1 MAASSVYCGE
11 HPLQPTL
18 RPVNVH
24 SSDDREPGEVTR
36 FLQGETQDEPEALAF
51 VHLELR
57 RAAGRLL
64 QKERV
69 GHTLSPTD
77 LVHEAWLRLAD
88 SAPDRLAGRKHF
100 VGLAVRLMQR
110 ILIDHARRR
119 LAAKR
124 GGGEAPVTL
133 NEYGV
138 QPTLPPEELLALTD
152 ALERLELQS
161 PRLRT
166 VVEYR
171 FFGGLEEQEI
181 AELLGVTTRTVQR
194 DWVRARAWLHQSMH
208 GDEGRESR

>member
-1 MAASSVYCGE
+1 
-11 HPLQPTL
+11 LL
-18 RPVNVH
+18 PVNG
-24 SSDDREPGEVTR
+24 DDTDEMEPGEVTR
-36 FLQGETQDEPEALAF
+36 FLQGRTPDEPEALAL

-57 RAAGRLL
+57 RAAARLL

-88 SAPDRLAGRKHF
+88 SAPDRIAGRKHF
-100 VGLAVRLMQR
+100 IGLAVRLMQR

-124 GGGEAPVTL
+124 GGGEVPVTL
-133 NEYGV
+133 EELGV
-138 QPTLPPEELLALTD
+138 APALPPEELLALTD
-152 ALERLELQS
+152 ALERLEALN

-166 VVEYR
+166 VVEYS

-181 AELLGVTTRTVQR
+181 ADLLNVTTRTVQR
-194 DWVRARAWLHQSMH
+194 DWVRARAWLHQAMH
-208 GDEGRESR
+208 PGEHQATDG

>member
-1 MAASSVYCGE
+1 M
-11 HPLQPTL
+11 HPDAESTEP
-18 RPVNVH
+18 
-24 SSDDREPGEVTR
+24 SEPGDVTR
-36 FLQGETQDEPEALAF
+36 FLQGKTENAPEALAF

-57 RAAGRLL
+57 RAAARLL
-64 QKERV
+64 QRERV

-88 SAPDRLAGRKHF
+88 SAPDRVAGRKHF

-110 ILIDHARRR
+110 VLIDHARRR

-124 GGGEAPVTL
+124 GGGEVPVTL
-133 NEYGV
+133 EEYGV
-138 QPTLPPEELLALTD
+138 APTLPPEELLALTD
-152 ALERLELQS
+152 ALERLEQQN

-171 FFGGLEEQEI
+171 FFGGLEESEI

-194 DWVRARAWLHQSMH
+194 DWVRARAWLHQAMH
-208 GDEGRESR
+208 GGEEHSAHG

>member
-1 MAASSVYCGE
+1 M
-11 HPLQPTL
+11 
-18 RPVNVH
+18 NVH
-24 SSDDREPGEVTR
+24 SNDDREPGEVTR
-36 FLQGETQDEPEALAF
+36 FLQGELSEEPEALAF

-64 QKERV
+64 QRERV

-88 SAPDRLAGRKHF
+88 SAPDRVAGRKHF

-124 GGGEAPVTL
+124 GGGEVPVTL
-133 NEYGV
+133 NELGV
-138 QPTLPPEELLALTD
+138 QPTLPPEELLALND
-152 ALERLELQS
+152 ALERLEAQS

-171 FFGGLEEQEI
+171 FFGGLEEAEI

-194 DWVRARAWLHQSMH
+194 DWVRARAWLHQAMYP
-208 GDEGRESR
+208 GESRGLEGE

>member
-1 MAASSVYCGE
+1 M
-11 HPLQPTL
+11 HP
-18 RPVNVH
+18 
-24 SSDDREPGEVTR
+24 DEPAESAVPGDVTR
-36 FLQGETQDEPEALAF
+36 FLQGQTAEAPEALAF

-57 RAAGRLL
+57 RAASRLL
-64 QKERV
+64 QRERV

-88 SAPDRLAGRKHF
+88 SAPDRVAGRKHF

-110 ILIDHARRR
+110 VLIDHARRR

-124 GGGEAPVTL
+124 GGGEVPVTL
-133 NEYGV
+133 EEYGL
-138 QPTLPPEELLALTD
+138 QPTLPPEELLALSD
-152 ALERLELQS
+152 ALERLEQQS

-171 FFGGLEEQEI
+171 FFGGLEEAEI

-194 DWVRARAWLHQSMH
+194 DWVRARAWLHQAMNAGENSSTD
-208 GDEGRESR
+208 G

>member
-1 MAASSVYCGE
+1 MD
-11 HPLQPTL
+11 
-18 RPVNVH
+18 VNLT
-24 SSDDREPGEVTR
+24 DGGEPGEVTR
-36 FLQGETQDEPEALAF
+36 FLQGKTAEAPEALAL

-57 RAAGRLL
+57 RAAARLL

-88 SAPDRLAGRKHF
+88 SAPDRVAGRKHF

-110 ILIDHARRR
+110 VLIDHARRR

-124 GGGEAPVTL
+124 GGGEVPVTL
-133 NEYGV
+133 EEFGV
-138 QPTLPPEELLALTD
+138 RPTLPPEELLALND
-152 ALERLELQS
+152 ALERLEGLS

-171 FFGGLEEQEI
+171 FFGGLEEAEI

-194 DWVRARAWLHQSMH
+194 DWVRARAWLHQAMH
-208 GDEGRESR
+208 GDEREQDD